1 MLTLKN
7 LQQETARRSHLEFM
21 QYMWDF
27 TTIDFLT
34 GFHIEKICDLIDT
47 AMDDYAEGK
56 SSFYTIKVPFRHH
69 KSQTVTRFLPP
80 HFLGRFPE
88 SEIMVASYNQ
98 SLSDSFSIDARNYVM
113 SEKYH
118 ELYPEV
124 QLVSKNIKSWKTE
137 TKNCKGKTHWIGL
150 GAGANGKGGQL
161 IIVDDFLKGRSE
173 AESETI
179 RENTWQAFA
188 NDIMTRRP
196 DPCIVIVLATPWH
209 SDDIFGR
216 ISEKMKKDPNFPTF
230 TDISFPAKAK
240 DYTGEGEY
248 PGEYLFPEKFGKE
261 WYLQQYATL
270 GLYNASGLL
279 DCNPSAREGS
289 ILKCVQGENWHY
301 VNGKPDG
308 FGSFA
313 RGWDLASTEAQLQKD
328 DPDWTIG
335 VKVACKVDRQ
345 TITSELGEKTVLQ
358 TVSIYIDDIVRIRAE
373 ARKRNMKMVQ
383 TAGGDGAGCI
393 QYVEAFAAY
402 KDAYTTLKEILKG
415 SIIVEPVRL
424 QGDKISKITT
434 FLEVPFEFGN
444 VFVNSNIPPEVVH
457 EFMNCCQSFPSGK
470 HDDDPDALAVV
481 VSQLINGGGNIYEG
495 AL

>member
-1 MLTLKN
+1 M
-7 LQQETARRSHLEFM
+7 E
-21 QYMWDF
+21 YMWDF

-34 GFHIEKICDLIDT
+34 GFHINKICELIDT
-47 AMDDYAEGK
+47 AMNDYADGK

-98 SLSDSFSIDARNYVM
+98 SLSDSFSIDARNYM
-113 SEKYH
+113 LSERYA
-118 ELYPEV
+118 ELYPTV
-124 QLVSKNIKSWKTE
+124 KLTSRNIKSWKTDANG
-137 TKNCKGKTHWIGL
+137 KSGKTHWIGL

-209 SDDIFGR
+209 ADDIFGR
-216 ISEKMKKDPNFPTF
+216 ISEKMEKDPNFPKF
-230 TDISFPAKAK
+230 TDISFPARAK
-240 DYTGEGEY
+240 DYRGEGKY
-248 PGEYLFPEKFGKE
+248 PGEYLFPEKFSE
-261 WYLQQYATL
+261 SWYLQQYATL
-270 GLYNASGLL
+270 GMYNASGLL

-289 ILKCVQGENWHY
+289 ILKCVQGVNWHY
-301 VNGKPDG
+301 VNSKPDG

-313 RGWDLASTEAQLQKD
+313 RGWDLASTEVQLQKD

-335 VKVACKVDRQ
+335 VKAAVKIDRQ
-345 TITSELGEKTVLQ
+345 NITTEFGEITELQV
-358 TVSIYIDDIVRIRAE
+358 VNIYIDDIVRIQAE
-373 ARKRNMKMVQ
+373 AKKRNMKMVQ
-383 TAGGDGAGCI
+383 TAAGDGAGCI
-393 QYVEAFAAY
+393 QYIEAFAAY

-415 SIIVEPVRL
+415 SHIVEPVRL

-444 VFVNSNIPPEVVH
+444 VFVNSNIPEQVVH
-457 EFMNCCQSFPSGK
+457 DFMSVCNSFPSGK

-481 VSQLINGGGNIYEG
+481 VAMLVNDGGNIYDG
-495 AL
+495 IL